1 MRCFRL
7 AGLLLGLAALQVQAQ
22 APQKLIRLSTLEW
35 PPYTG
40 LLLPQ
45 DGLSTRVASVVAKA
59 AGYRLLSAS
68 FEWSVTVEKGEKDPN
83 FDGYFPEYYTK
94 EREQKCHLSQ
104 SIGTSV
110 LGVAS
115 LRGAP
120 LSWSRLPDLSA
131 YRLGVVDGYSNGEEF
146 DVLVSEKRQPVE
158 VEASD
163 AINVNKLKSGKIR
176 GIVIDKNVLDYTLS
190 RLGGADKVEFNPRP
204 IAELTL
210 HVCFKR
216 SPAGLAMREAFD
228 AALKTTDVAK
238 LEADYSK
245 LIRGYLRGSVGSGG

>member
-7 AGLLLGLAALQVQAQ
+7 VGLLLALVVFQAQ
-22 APQKLIRLSTLEW
+22 AQGPQKLIRLSTLEW

-40 LLLPQ
+40 LLLPH

-68 FEWSVTVEKGEKDPN
+68 FEWSVTLEKGEKDPN
-83 FDGYFPEYYTK
+83 FDGYFPEYFTK

-110 LGVAS
+110 LGLAT

-120 LSWSRLPDLSA
+120 LSWNSLSDLSA
-131 YRLGVVDGYSNGEEF
+131 YRLGVVDGYSNGEDF
-146 DVLVSEKRQPVE
+146 DQLVKEKRQPIE

-190 RLGGADKVEFNPRP
+190 RVGGVDRIEFNPHP

-216 SPAGLAMREAFD
+216 NPAGLVMRDAFD
-228 AALKTTDVAK
+228 AALKNTDVAK
-238 LEADYSK
+238 LQADYTK
-245 LIRGYLRGSVGSGG
+245 LIRGYFRSSSGAGG